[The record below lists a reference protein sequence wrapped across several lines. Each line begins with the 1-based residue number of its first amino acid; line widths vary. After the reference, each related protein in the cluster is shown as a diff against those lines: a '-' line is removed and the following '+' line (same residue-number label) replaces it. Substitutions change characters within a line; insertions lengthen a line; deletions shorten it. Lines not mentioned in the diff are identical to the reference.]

1 MHPFTLFGFQVA
13 LIVLCAQVFGLLA
26 ERYGQSKVI
35 GELLG
40 GIVLGPS
47 VFGLV
52 SPEYHGLL
60 FQSATA
66 NLGMLSE
73 LGLVLLMFQIGL
85 DTDSQ
90 HFRLRLGRAAGVAL
104 GGVLLPAL
112 LGVALALWSKPY
124 LAPQQPTPA
133 YVVFL
138 AIALSVTAVPVLA
151 RILID
156 LDVAHHALSRM
167 AILAAALTDVLA
179 WLLLAVA
186 VVLARSG
193 SALMEFLTQ
202 LGILGGFTLGCYWL
216 LRPALRALLSMTAR
230 GQGHYASLAVMLV
243 AALLCGLT
251 TSQLGFHSAFGGLI
265 AGLVLS
271 TDRVLAEQW
280 KREVA
285 GFVNLLLVPIFF
297 AYVGARTDLGATA
310 SWQMLGWLALFLGAA
325 VLGKLGGCYLAAR
338 AAGTGHRSACAVGVM
353 MNTRG
358 LVELV
363 VLTIGLQTRM
373 ISPQVYSILVVV
385 AIVTTLMTVPLLR
398 RLMDVFA
405 EGPAPHKPEAAP
417 PRALAAD
424 AYP

>member
-1 MHPFTLFGFQVA
+1 MHPFTLFGLQVA

-26 ERYGQSKVI
+26 ERCGQSKVI

-47 VFGLV
+47 VFGLF

-85 DTDSQ
+85 DMDGK
-90 HFRLRLGRAAGVAL
+90 HFRLRLGQAAGVAL
-104 GGVLLPAL
+104 GGILLPAL

-124 LAPQQPTPA
+124 LAPQQPTAA

-151 RILID
+151 RILLD

-167 AILAAALTDVLA
+167 AMLAAALTDVLA

-193 SALMEFLTQ
+193 SALLEFLTQ
-202 LGILGGFTLGCYWL
+202 LGVLGGFTLACYWL
-216 LRPALRALLSMTAR
+216 LRPLLRALLRFTAR
-230 GQGHYASLAVMLV
+230 GQGHFTSLAVMLV

-271 TDRVLAEQW
+271 SDRVLAEQW
-280 KREVA
+280 KREVT

-297 AYVGARTDLGATA
+297 AYVGARTDLGAAA
-310 SWQMLGWLALFLGAA
+310 SWQMLAWLGLFLAAA
-325 VLGKLGGCYLAAR
+325 VLGKFGGCYLAAR
-338 AAGTGHRSACAVGVM
+338 AAGTAHRPACAIGVM

-363 VLTIGLQTRM
+363 VLTIGLQTGM
-373 ISPQVYSILVVV
+373 ISQEVYSILVVV

-398 RLMDVFA
+398 RQMDVIA
-405 EGPAPHKPEAAP
+405 ESPAVHEPEAAP